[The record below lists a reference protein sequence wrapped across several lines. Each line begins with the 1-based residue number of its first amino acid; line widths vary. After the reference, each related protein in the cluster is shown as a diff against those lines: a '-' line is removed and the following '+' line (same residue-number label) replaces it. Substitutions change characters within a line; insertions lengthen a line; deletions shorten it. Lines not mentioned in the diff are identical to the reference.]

1 MVDNDFDS
9 RLEKSYE
16 DEKIIDEIQSWED
29 LSELERR
36 IIRQVGT
43 YLHFQFSTNYDITI
57 RTNSYLKIH
66 FKYVIKARVYFFHE
80 KCKFF
85 RWSIILVII
94 TYQKTGG

>member
-1 MVDNDFDS
+1 MVIDYDFDS

-43 YLHFQFSTNYDITI
+43 YLHKFQFSTNYDITI
-57 RTNSYLKIH
+57 RTNSCLKIH
-66 FKYVIKARVYFFHE
+66 F
-80 KCKFF
+80 
-85 RWSIILVII
+85 S
-94 TYQKTGG
+94 GGVLFW

>member
-43 YLHFQFSTNYDITI
+43 YLST
-57 RTNSYLKIH
+57 
-66 FKYVIKARVYFFHE
+66 
-80 KCKFF
+80 
-85 RWSIILVII
+85 
-94 TYQKTGG
+94 

>member
-43 YLHFQFSTNYDITI
+43 YLSTYIFNFRPTMILPYVQT
-57 RTNSYLKIH
+57 RT
-66 FKYVIKARVYFFHE
+66 
-80 KCKFF
+80 
-85 RWSIILVII
+85 
-94 TYQKTGG
+94 